1 MKIYSQI
8 PLQLR
13 KKDKLLPNIFL
24 LKCRFTESVAMECNW
39 YTVASFF
46 GMREGGRQ
54 LLTSGQYHR
63 STYVNYAVYVVPCDS
78 LTTNED
84 YLQTD
89 K

>member
-13 KKDKLLPNIFL
+13 KKDKLLHNIFL
-24 LKCRFTESVAMECNW
+24 LKCRFTENMAIECNW
-39 YTVASFF
+39 YSGQFF
-46 GMREGGRQ
+46 WDAGGGRH

-63 STYVNYAVYVVPCDS
+63 STYVNYAFYVVPCDS

>member
-1 MKIYSQI
+1 MQRESRLLWNNIDS
-8 PLQLR
+8 
-13 KKDKLLPNIFL
+13 KKNSA
-24 LKCRFTESVAMECNW
+24 R
-39 YTVASFF
+39 FF
-46 GMREGGRQ
+46 GGKGRH

-63 STYVNYAVYVVPCDS
+63 STYVNYAFYVVPFDS